1 VLKVAVKMDDVD
13 RVDDDVQHLR
23 NVNLSEAIDLR
34 KLLDTSGATFEVDT
48 PKENFE
54 DDPPCYD
61 KEELLK
67 CVKYDYV
74 NPESDEDDTEQGSFA
89 NPFQKIASK
98 MINLTEDGKVKKK
111 LIRAGSGCLVPEN
124 AVVTVHYNAY
134 VEYDDEPYD
143 STWLRGYPLVCHVYE
158 GFIPGLSIGIASMK
172 KGETS
177 RFLIHPD
184 MAFKKMGCPPRIPP
198 NAELLFEVQLVN
210 FADNSAAEALQNL
223 SLDDRKNFNTIFK
236 AAQAEHLAGNQL
248 FKKDEISGAISKY
261 RKAVNMLE
269 NCHLKDEEDEA
280 KHQHML
286 LKLYI
291 NLAVCYNKQNE
302 PKKACVMC
310 RHALYIQ
317 PRNAKALFNFGRAL
331 VMLSDYDQAKRQ
343 LIAAQRIEPNNISI
357 SNELKKLEKKQ
368 EVYEGNARKFS
379 QRMFRGASRNDDEP
393 TSKKCVVSADFKN
406 SAREY
411 LTEFANDSGK
421 VKMPLPTGLTSK
433 EEFCI
438 REMCQQLRLNFC
450 SREQWG
456 EKLVYISKPQPE

>member
-1 VLKVAVKMDDVD
+1 M
-13 RVDDDVQHLR
+13 
-23 NVNLSEAIDLR
+23 R
-34 KLLDTSGATFEVDT
+34 KLLDRAGATFEVDT
-48 PKENFE
+48 SKENFE

-74 NPESDEDDTEQGSFA
+74 NPDSDEDDAELGSFA

-111 LIRAGSGCLVPEN
+111 LIRAGSGSTVPEN

-143 STWLRGYPLVCHVYE
+143 STWLRGYPLVCHLCR
-158 GFIPGLSIGIASMK
+158 GFIPGLSVGIASMK

-184 MAFKKMGCPPRIPP
+184 MAFRKMGCPPRIPP

-223 SLDDRKNFNTIFK
+223 SVDDCKNFDTVLK

-248 FKKDEISGAISKY
+248 FKKDEITGAISKY
-261 RKAVNMLE
+261 RKAVNILE
-269 NCHLKDEEDEA
+269 NCHMQDGEDEA
-280 KHQHML
+280 KQQHML

-291 NLAVCYNKQNE
+291 NLAVCYNKQKE

-310 RHALYIQ
+310 RLALYIQ
-317 PRNAKALFNFGRAL
+317 PRNAKALFNSGRAL
-331 VMLSDYDQAKRQ
+331 LMLSEYDQAKLR
-343 LIAAQRIEPNNISI
+343 LVAAQRIEPNNITI
-357 SNELKKLEKKQ
+357 SSELKKLENKQ
-368 EVYEGNARKFS
+368 KAYEGDSRMFS
-379 QRMFRGASRNDDEP
+379 QRMFKGASREDDELP
-393 TSKKCVVSADFKN
+393 SKNCVVSADFRN
-406 SAREY
+406 SSREY

-421 VKMPLPTGLTSK
+421 VKMPLPPGLTSQ

-438 REMCQQLRLNFC
+438 REMCQQLGLNFC